1 MSWLQIRFPAIGEA
15 ADALA
20 EALEANGAISVS
32 VEHVGDDSW
41 VETDWDERPVWRQ
54 SRVTGLF
61 APDTDVTCLLQ
72 ELRARLNTE
81 LAAPEVQTLAD
92 QDWADSW
99 KANYR
104 PLQVSERL
112 WICPSWM
119 APPDPHAVNV
129 ILDPG
134 MAFGTG
140 DHPTTALCLE
150 WLAAQDLTDKDLI
163 DYGSGSGILAVAA
176 LKLGARSALGVEI
189 DELAIRVSLENA
201 TQNGVAGRFRAL
213 APALLP
219 ADASADIVIAN
230 ILARPLM
237 ELAPRIQALVRPGGA
252 LALSG
257 LLAEQADEVAAC
269 YRDRFALS
277 RRARGNWVL
286 LAGRRH
292 ED

>member
-1 MSWLQIRFPAIGEA
+1 MAWLQLRFSSSGDA
-15 ADALA
+15 AEMLA
-20 EALEANGAISVS
+20 AALEQSGAISVS
-32 VEHVGDDSW
+32 IEHVGDDSW

-61 APDTDVTCLLQ
+61 APDTDVAHLLA
-72 ELRARLNTE
+72 ELRALPGLEPGT
-81 LAAPEVQTLAD
+81 PEVRTLED

-99 KANYR
+99 KVNYR
-104 PLQVSERL
+104 PQKISDRL

-119 APPDPHAVNV
+119 APPDPQAVNV

-150 WLAAQDLTDKDLI
+150 WLAAQDLVGKDII

-189 DELAIRVSLENA
+189 DEIAIRVSLENA
-201 TQNGVAGRFRAL
+201 EQNGVADRFHAVV
-213 APALLP
+213 PALLP
-219 ADASADIVIAN
+219 PEATADIVIAN

-237 ELAPRIQALVRPGGA
+237 ELAPRIMSAVRPGGK
-252 LALSG
+252 LAISG
-257 LLAEQADEVAAC
+257 LLVEQADEVEAC
-269 YRDRFALS
+269 YRDEFSLS
-277 RRARGNWVL
+277 RRSRGNWVL
-286 LAGRRH
+286 LNGQRNN
-292 ED
+292 

>member
-1 MSWLQIRFPAIGEA
+1 MSWLQIRFPASGKA
-15 ADALA
+15 AETLA
-20 EALEANGAISVS
+20 AALEDSGAISVS
-32 VEHVGDDSW
+32 IEHVGDDSW
-41 VETDWDERPVWRQ
+41 VETDWDERPVWRE

-61 APDTDVTCLLQ
+61 APDTDVAHLLN
-72 ELRARLNTE
+72 ELRTQLKTE
-81 LAAPEVQTLAD
+81 LVAPQVQTLAD

-104 PLQVSERL
+104 PLHISGRL
-112 WICPSWM
+112 WVCPSWM
-119 APPDPHAVNV
+119 APPDAGAVNV

-150 WLAAQDLTDKDLI
+150 WLAAQDLTNKDII
-163 DYGSGSGILAVAA
+163 DYGSGSGILSVAA
-176 LKLGARSALGVEI
+176 LKLGARSALGIEL
-189 DELAIRVSLENA
+189 DEVAIRVSVENA
-201 TQNGVAGRFRAL
+201 EQNKVADRFRAVV
-213 APALLP
+213 PALIP
-219 ADASADIVIAN
+219 PRASADVVIAN

-237 ELAPRIQALVRPGGA
+237 ELAPQIKALVRPGGA

-269 YRDRFALS
+269 YADTFSLS

-286 LAGRRH
+286 LAAERKY
-292 ED
+292 

>member
-1 MSWLQIRFPAIGEA
+1 MSWLQIRFPAAGEA

-20 EALEANGAISVS
+20 GALEECGAISVS

-61 APDTDVTCLLQ
+61 APDTDVARLLQ
-72 ELRARLNTE
+72 ELRTQLHTE

-119 APPDPHAVNV
+119 APPDPQAVNV

-150 WLAAQDLTDKDLI
+150 WLAAQDLAGKDVI

-176 LKLGARSALGVEI
+176 LKLGARSALGVEL

-201 TQNGVAGRFRAL
+201 AQNGVADRFRAVV
-213 APALLP
+213 PALLP

-252 LALSG
+252 LGLSG

-269 YRDRFALS
+269 YSDRFALS

-286 LAGRRH
+286 LAGRRTG
-292 ED
+292 E

>member
-1 MSWLQIRFPAIGEA
+1 MSWLQIRFPASGEA
-15 ADALA
+15 AEALA
-20 EALEANGAISVS
+20 AALEASGAISVS

-41 VETDWDERPVWRQ
+41 VETDWDERPVWRH

-61 APDTDVTCLLQ
+61 APDTDIARLLL
-72 ELRARLNTE
+72 ELRAQLQTE
-81 LAAPEVQTLAD
+81 VAIPEVETLAD

-119 APPDPHAVNV
+119 TPPDPKAVNV

-150 WLAAQDLTDKDLI
+150 WLAAQNLRDKDVI

-201 TQNGVAGRFRAL
+201 ANNGVAARFSAVV
-213 APALLP
+213 PALLP
-219 ADASADIVIAN
+219 PDASADIVIAN
-230 ILARPLM
+230 ILARPLL
-237 ELAPRIQALVRPGGA
+237 ELAPRITALVRPGGA
-252 LALSG
+252 LAMSG
-257 LLAEQADEVAAC
+257 LLIEQADEVATRYA
-269 YRDRFALS
+269 DTIALS
-277 RRARGNWVL
+277 RRTRGNWVL
-286 LAGRRH
+286 LAGQRVS
-292 ED
+292 